1 MEVKSS
7 PDHSWRR
14 DRVRFVLVEPLAGGN
29 VGSAARALKNLGFS
43 RLELVRPQCDPL
55 GPEATQMAVGAAD
68 LLGRAAVHDDLSG
81 ALAGAATVVGTSR
94 RKGKYRRPHYPLDHF
109 GEQLARS
116 TTTGEL
122 AVVFGREDH
131 GLADV
136 ELDRCTHLVYLPASD
151 LYPSFNLSHAVLL
164 VAYELRRAA
173 TAPGAAPEELPEPPA
188 GHEEREAMYQHLQQA
203 LLAIGF
209 LQRDTTETLMRRLR
223 RLLGRAAL
231 TSDEVKIFRGI
242 ARQSLWIAQQAGK
255 SVPPAAAE
263 AEDDG
268 S

>member
-1 MEVKSS
+1 MEAKSS
-7 PDHSWRR
+7 LDHR

-29 VGSAARALKNLGFS
+29 IGSAARALKNLGFS

-55 GPEATQMAVGAAD
+55 GPEATLMAVDAAD
-68 LLGRAAVHDDLSG
+68 VLQRAAVHDDLDG

-94 RKGKYRRPHYPLDHF
+94 RKGKHRTPHYRLDHF

-116 TTTGEL
+116 TTAGEL

-131 GLADV
+131 GLADA

-151 LYPSFNLSHAVLL
+151 CYPSFNLSHAVLL

-173 TAPGAAPEELPEPPA
+173 TTTGAAREESHEPPA

-203 LLAIGF
+203 LQAIGF
-209 LQRDTTETLMRRLR
+209 LQQDTTETMMRRLR
-223 RLLGRAAL
+223 RLLGRTEL
-231 TSDEVKIFRGI
+231 TSEEVKIFRGI
-242 ARQSLWIAQQAGK
+242 ARQSLWIAQQAGN
-255 SVPPAAAE
+255 VPPAAAE
-263 AEDDG
+263 DG
-268 S
+268 EP

>member
-1 MEVKSS
+1 
-7 PDHSWRR
+7 
-14 DRVRFVLVEPLAGGN
+14 
-29 VGSAARALKNLGFS
+29 
-43 RLELVRPQCDPL
+43 
-55 GPEATQMAVGAAD
+55 MAVDAAD
-68 LLGRAAVHDDLSG
+68 VLQSATVHDDLDG
-81 ALAGAATVVGTSR
+81 ALAGATTVVGTSR
-94 RKGKYRRPHYPLDHF
+94 RKGKYRRPHYPLDQF
-109 GEQLARS
+109 GEELARS
-116 TTTGEL
+116 TTIGEL
-122 AVVFGREDH
+122 AIVFGREDH

-164 VAYELRRAA
+164 VAYELCRAA
-173 TAPGAAPEELPEPPA
+173 TATGATPEERPEPPA

-209 LQRDTTETLMRRLR
+209 LQQDTTETLMRRLR

-231 TSDEVKIFRGI
+231 TSDEVKIFRGM
-242 ARQSLWIAQQAGK
+242 ARQSLWVAQQAGK

-263 AEDDG
+263 DDE

>member
-1 MEVKSS
+1 M
-7 PDHSWRR
+7 
-14 DRVRFVLVEPLAGGN
+14 RFVLVEPLAGGN

-43 RLELVRPQCDPL
+43 RLELVRPQCDPR
-55 GPEATQMAVGAAD
+55 GPEATLMAVGAAD
-68 LLGRAAVHDDLSG
+68 LLERAAVHDDLSG

-94 RKGKYRRPHYPLDHF
+94 RKGKYRRPHYSLDHF
-109 GEQLARS
+109 VEELARS
-116 TTTGEL
+116 TTIGEL

-151 LYPSFNLSHAVLL
+151 DYPSFNLSHAVLL

-173 TAPGAAPEELPEPPA
+173 TATGAAAPEERPEPPA

-209 LQRDTTETLMRRLR
+209 LQQDTTVTMMRRLR
-223 RLLGRAAL
+223 RLFGRATL
-231 TSDEVKIFRGI
+231 TSEEVKIFRGI
-242 ARQSLWIAQQAGK
+242 ARQSLWIAQRAGK

-263 AEDDG
+263 DDG